1 MSDFIVF
8 GGINMDLFAYLPRSP
23 EEGETIEA
31 NSIEFFLGGK
41 GANPVSYTHLTLPT
55 ILCV

>member
-23 EEGETIEA
+23 EEGLLQEIQED
-31 NSIEFFLGGK
+31 K
-41 GANPVSYTHLTLPT
+41 QKDPY
-55 ILCV
+55 LCHQKQ

>member
-23 EEGETIEA
+23 EQGETVEA

-41 GANPVSYTHLTLPT
+41 GANQAVALARLGAR
-55 ILCV
+55 

>member
-41 GANPVSYTHLTLPT
+41 ENISSQLKKS
-55 ILCV
+55 